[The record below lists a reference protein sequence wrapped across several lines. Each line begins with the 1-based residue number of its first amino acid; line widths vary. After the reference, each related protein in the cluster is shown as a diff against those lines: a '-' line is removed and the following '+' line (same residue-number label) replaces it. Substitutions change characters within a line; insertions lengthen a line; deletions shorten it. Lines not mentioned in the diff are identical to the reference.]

1 MSSSNEKY
9 LGESLLKDI
18 PGKKLSLK
26 IGDKTIR
33 RKHLSDEVLWLY
45 DKVNDLQNQVSS
57 MSPTGAALSNEF
69 GDNSLIGV
77 SQKTLTEAINEI
89 WYKLEDITGE
99 TLIGVNLTVS
109 PEYYV
114 GEEGCLV
121 HLDAETV
128 SEHGILET
136 VKFLV
141 NGEEVISSGGVHEF
155 EYDVLITDTSVIK
168 CEAKILGVVY
178 ERSVTITH
186 YSPFWV
192 GAGTSY
198 SSVMT
203 MSNIR
208 SAANGMKGNYS
219 IPFTAGQRLFVIVE
233 DILRDRFVRA
243 DMNGV
248 EIQFTETTQT
258 ISGKTYYILTS
269 ENTYQ
274 AGTYN
279 IDINS

>member
-1 MSSSNEKY
+1 
-9 LGESLLKDI
+9 
-18 PGKKLSLK
+18 
-26 IGDKTIR
+26 
-33 RKHLSDEVLWLY
+33 
-45 DKVNDLQNQVSS
+45 

-128 SEHGILET
+128 NEHGILET

-141 NGEEVISSGGVHEF
+141 NGEEVISTGGVHEF

-168 CEAKILGVVY
+168 CEAKILCVPY
-178 ERSVTITH
+178 ERSVTVTH

-192 GAGTSY
+192 GAGANY

-203 MSNIR
+203 MNNIR

-219 IPFTAGQRLFVIVE
+219 ITFTAGQKLFVIVE

-248 EIQFTETTQT
+248 EIQFTETTRV
-258 ISGKTYYILTS
+258 IDGKTYYVLTS